1 MDYFSMAIHSYLS
14 IHLFCM
20 ILVLLSFIVQKEQPD
35 FIDWMLIIF
44 MSPGI
49 IISLIVAI
57 ILKEKQK

>member
-1 MDYFSMAIHSYLS
+1 MDYFSVCIHSYLS
-14 IHLFCM
+14 IHFFCM

-44 MSPGI
+44 MAPGI

-57 ILKEKQK
+57 ILKEK

>member
-1 MDYFSMAIHSYLS
+1 MNYFSVAIHSYLY

-20 ILVLLSFIVQKEQPD
+20 ILVLLSFILQKEQPD

-44 MSPGI
+44 IAPGI

-57 ILKEKQK
+57 ILKEK

>member
-1 MDYFSMAIHSYLS
+1 MDYFSMVIHSYLS

-20 ILVLLSFIVQKEQPD
+20 ILVLLSFMVQKEQLD

-49 IISLIVAI
+49 IICLIVAI
-57 ILKEKQK
+57 ILKEK